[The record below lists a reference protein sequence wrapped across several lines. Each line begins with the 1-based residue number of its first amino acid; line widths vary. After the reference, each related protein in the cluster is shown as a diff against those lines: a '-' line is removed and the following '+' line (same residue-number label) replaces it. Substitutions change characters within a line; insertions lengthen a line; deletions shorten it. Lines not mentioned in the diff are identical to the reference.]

1 MQPAQRPAQTLRP
14 ESAMRFRSRYALLA
28 AAALSVG
35 CQTNTTTNVGP
46 PPPAPQHLTY
56 QLEQSGDPISPAG
69 ILLSWDDVQDSSL
82 AYYNVYSSAS
92 LSGSFGLRGVTT
104 SNTFHDN
111 GVPHLRYFVTAVDLK
126 GLESVATHSGTV
138 SRPPQITAPSS
149 PPGIPAARAGHL
161 DLQGTPGCSR
171 LQWGPVETM
180 RIDPSS

>member
-1 MQPAQRPAQTLRP
+1 
-14 ESAMRFRSRYALLA
+14 MRFRSRYALLA

-35 CQTNTTTNVGP
+35 CQTNTTTSAGR
-46 PPPAPQHLTY
+46 PPPAPRHLTY
-56 QLEQSGDPISPAG
+56 QLEQSGDPNSPAG

-126 GLESVATHSGTV
+126 RLQSAASNSATGNQNL
-138 SRPPQITAPSS
+138 QIGAAPSLTRFS
-149 PPGIPAARAGHL
+149 LARAIHPHW
-161 DLQGTPGCSR
+161 QGTP
-171 LQWGPVETM
+171 
-180 RIDPSS
+180 